1 MKNIFTKH
9 PNSVGESYIKHFYNA
24 LSFSC
29 LLFLLSFK
37 AFIHAIL
44 PFMFET
50 SVSDR
55 VKTLNNDMQKRKEEA
70 INKN

>member
-29 LLFLLSFK
+29 LLFSLSFK
-37 AFIHAIL
+37 AFVHAIL
-44 PFMFET
+44 PFMFGEINDVG
-50 SVSDR
+50 VSLHI
-55 VKTLNNDMQKRKEEA
+55 KQYW
-70 INKN
+70 